1 MQMKRKE
8 ENSLPPLPAFPVISI
23 TQEEHRIVGRA
34 QGTSTVV
41 VDTAISV
48 EDLSREETHEIGIS
62 IVKDLLEQLNT
73 SDAIRVNV
81 TAFTGDTFKM
91 YYNPKLGVLEP
102 IPEQQLPRSGS
113 IKARAAAASHGK
125 LGSLSKPVRT
135 ALLIG
140 IGLLLITL
148 LALGYRLLFGGN
160 KEDKALPEPA
170 QLPISAPAGW
180 DTYADYVVDATAAP
194 ITVGEDIIYAQDSEV
209 IRINGQTGQE
219 IDRVSAPFTVKD
231 IYLTYGIGQ
240 DIIAVSGSSKEAAIG
255 KIGGELTQ
263 IEPPTDHANLD
274 WVSGVPIFQSTG
286 YAYVPD
292 ATGNLTKLVQ
302 PADSVP
308 VVIHDKKAWMVS
320 KAEPKAW
327 LIDSDKA
334 ELPEAVGIPEIAGYI
349 YQGPLTGVRDTAV
362 VRWAKEGQLSDAQL
376 ELFKLGAD
384 NTLENPRSIVGRAST
399 TNVTVDAQRNKI
411 LTQGLFVDVETNQ
424 AMKVS
429 TAAKYGAGYAWTSGV
444 EASRISVDSEVVN
457 WKLPAGSSSS
467 AIPSTLDSEG
477 RAAVLYKPSNTDL
490 PSRIYMLKV
499 KEE

>member
-1 MQMKRKE
+1 MQMKSKE
-8 ENSLPPLPAFPVISI
+8 EKTLPPLPAFPIISI
-23 TQEEHRIVGRA
+23 TQEEQRIVGRA

-41 VDTAISV
+41 VDTDISV
-48 EDLSREETHEIGIS
+48 EDLSREETHDIGIS
-62 IVKDLLEQLNT
+62 IVQDLLEQLNT

-113 IKARAAAASHGK
+113 LKARAAAASQGK

-135 ALLIG
+135 ALMIG

-148 LALGYRLLFGGN
+148 LALGYRLLAGGTP
-160 KEDKALPEPA
+160 EDKALPDPA

-180 DTYADYVVDATAAP
+180 DTYADYVVDATVPP

-209 IRINGQTGQE
+209 IRLDGHTGQE

-231 IYLTYGIGQ
+231 IHLTYGIGEN
-240 DIIAVSGSSKEAAIG
+240 IIAVSGSSKDAAIG
-255 KIGGELTQ
+255 PIGGELTQ

-292 ATGNLTKLVQ
+292 VEGNLTKLVQ

-308 VVIHDKKAWMVS
+308 TVIHEKKAWMVS
-320 KAEPKAW
+320 KTEPKAW
-327 LIDSDKA
+327 LIGSDNP
-334 ELPEAVGIPEIAGYI
+334 ELPEPVGIPEIAGYI

-376 ELFKLGAD
+376 ELFELSSE
-384 NTLENPRSIVGRAST
+384 NTLEAPRSIAGQASAN
-399 TNVTVDAQRNKI
+399 NVTVDAQRNKF
-411 LTQGLFVDVETNQ
+411 LAQGLFVDVETNQ

-429 TAAKYGAGYAWTSGV
+429 TAAKYGAGYAWTTGV
-444 EASRISVDSEVVN
+444 EASRISVDGEVIN
-457 WKLPAGSSSS
+457 WKLPTGSSSS
-467 AIPSTLDSEG
+467 AVPSTLDPEG
-477 RAAVLYKPSNTDL
+477 RAAVLYKPSNSDL
-490 PSRIYMLKV
+490 PSRLYMLKV